1 MNLTFFGAVRTVT
14 GSMFIIENDGKK
26 VLCECGLYQGHR
38 AESNQKNRNLPFIP
52 QGMDEMLLSH
62 AHIDHS
68 GNIPTLVKKGF
79 SGSIYTTFASR
90 DLCTIMLRDS
100 AHLQE
105 KDIEHVNYINQQKLK
120 NGKMNQIPLLEP
132 LYTVQD
138 AVASL
143 RSFQGVVYDRQIDIT
158 DGIKATYR
166 DAGHILGSAM
176 IEIDIAKRLKKR
188 KILFTG
194 DLGRKNLPILKDPY
208 QVESTDVLI
217 IESTY
222 GNRLHD
228 PIATAEEKLAKIIND
243 TVQRGGK
250 IIVPAF
256 AVERT
261 QEFIYN
267 LHQLTE
273 QGKIPTI
280 PIYVDS
286 PLAVDATE
294 IFRLHPECLDEQT
307 LEYLDKRQDPFGF
320 GNLKYTRDV
329 EESKKLNNITTPCMI
344 ISASGMCEG
353 GRILHHL
360 RNNIGDKRNTILIIG
375 FMADGT
381 LGKRIVDRIPVV
393 KIFGEEYEL
402 NAQVVKLNSFSA
414 HADRNELLDY
424 IKNIKKKPKQIFIV
438 HGNSDQSE
446 PLVQAI
452 QELGI
457 PNVFIPQPGE
467 KIPIA

>member
-1 MNLTFFGAVRTVT
+1 MELTFFGAVRTVT
-14 GSMFIIENDGKK
+14 GSMFVVKNNGATI
-26 VLCECGLYQGHR
+26 LCECGLYQGHR
-38 AESNQKNRNLPFIP
+38 AESNLKNRNLPFIP
-52 QGMDEMLLSH
+52 SEIDEMLLSH

-79 SGSIYTTFASR
+79 SGGIYTTFASR
-90 DLCTIMLRDS
+90 DLCSAMLRDS
-100 AHLQE
+100 ANLQE
-105 KDIEHVNYINQQKLK
+105 KDTEHINWVNQQKAK
-120 NGKMNQIPLLEP
+120 NGRMKEFQIVEP
-132 LYTVQD
+132 LYTVAD
-138 AVASL
+138 AIASL
-143 RSFQGVVYDRQIDIT
+143 RSFQGVVYDRQLDIT
-158 DGIKATYR
+158 DGIRATYR

-176 IEIDIAKRLKKR
+176 LEIELTKRWKKE

-208 QVESTDVLI
+208 QVESADVLI

-222 GNRLHD
+222 GNKVHD
-228 PIATAEEKLAKIIND
+228 PIETAEGKLAAVINE

-261 QEFIYN
+261 QEFVYT

-286 PLAVDATE
+286 PLAVNATE
-294 IFRLHPECLDEQT
+294 IFRLHPECLDEQA
-307 LEYLDKRQDPFGF
+307 LEYLNKNQDPFGF
-320 GNLKYTRDV
+320 GKLKYIRDV
-329 EESKKLNNITTPCMI
+329 EDSKKLNNITTPCII
-344 ISASGMCEG
+344 ISSSGMCEG

-360 RNNIGDKRNTILIIG
+360 RNNIGDKRNLILIIG

-381 LGKRIVDRIPVV
+381 LGKRIVDKMPVV

-402 NAQVVKLNSFSA
+402 NAQVKKLNSFSA
-414 HADRNELLDY
+414 HADHDELLAF
-424 IKNIKKKPKQIFIV
+424 IKNINKKPKQVFIV
-438 HGNSDQSE
+438 HGNSDQAE
-446 PLVQAI
+446 PLVAAVKD
-452 QELGI
+452 LGI
-457 PNVFIPQPGE
+457 PNVLIPLAGE

>member
-14 GSMFIIENDGKK
+14 GSMFVLENDGVK
-26 VLCECGLYQGHR
+26 VLCECGLFQGHR
-38 AESNQKNRNLPFIP
+38 AESEKKNRNLPFNPIELN
-52 QGMDEMLLSH
+52 QMLLSH

-79 SGSIYTTFASR
+79 AGSIYTTFASR
-90 DLCTIMLRDS
+90 DLCSIMLRDS

-105 KDIEHVNYINQQKLK
+105 KDVEHVNWMNLHKPK
-120 NGKMNQIPLLEP
+120 NGKKIPVPKLEP
-132 LYTVQD
+132 LYTVED
-138 AVASL
+138 AIRSL
-143 RSFQGVVYDRQIDIT
+143 RSFRGVVYDQPIDII
-158 DGIKATYR
+158 DGFKATYR

-176 IEIDIAKRLKKR
+176 IEIEMTKRLKTR

-194 DLGRKNLPILKDPY
+194 DLGRKDLPILNDPY
-208 QVESTDVLI
+208 QAESADILI

-222 GNRLHD
+222 GNRVHE
-228 PIATAEEKLAKIIND
+228 PIETAEVKLAKVIND
-243 TVQRGGK
+243 TIQRGGK

-261 QEFIYN
+261 QEFIYD

-286 PLAVDATE
+286 PLAVNATD
-294 IFRLHPECLDEQT
+294 IFRLHPECLDAAT
-307 LEYLDKRQDPFGF
+307 LKYLEKQEDPFGF
-320 GNLKYTRDV
+320 GKLQYIRDV
-329 EESKKLNNITTPCMI
+329 EGSKRLNSLTTPCII
-344 ISASGMCEG
+344 ISSSGMCEG

-360 RNNIGDKRNTILIIG
+360 RNNIGDARNTILVIG

-381 LGKRIVDRIPVV
+381 LGKRIVDRMPVV

-402 NAQVVKLNSFSA
+402 KAQVVKLNSFSA
-414 HADRNELLDY
+414 HADHNELLEY
-424 IKNIKKKPKQIFIV
+424 IKNIKQKPKQVYIV

-446 PLVQAI
+446 PLAEGIKQ
-452 QELGI
+452 LGI
-457 PNVFIPQPGE
+457 SNVFIPEAG
-467 KIPIA
+467 KIIPI

>member
-1 MNLTFFGAVRTVT
+1 MNLTFYGAVRTVT
-14 GSMFIIENDGKK
+14 GSMFVVENDGRK

-38 AESNQKNRNLPFIP
+38 AESNQKNRNFPFMP
-52 QGMDEMLLSH
+52 QEINEMLLSH

-79 SGSIYTTFASR
+79 AGSIYTTFASR
-90 DLCTIMLRDS
+90 DLSSAMLRDS
-100 AHLQE
+100 AHLQV
-105 KDIEHVNYINQQKLK
+105 KDTEHVNWMNQQKLK
-120 NGKMNQIPLLEP
+120 NGKMNKSEIFEP
-132 LYTVQD
+132 LYTVAD

-143 RSFQGVVYDRQIDIT
+143 HLFRGIEYDRLIDIT
-158 DGIKATYR
+158 DGIQATYR

-176 IEIDIAKRLKKR
+176 IEIGIAKRFKKR

-208 QVESTDVLI
+208 QVDSADVLI

-228 PIATAEEKLAKIIND
+228 PIKTAEGKLATVIND

-256 AVERT
+256 AVGRT
-261 QEFIYN
+261 QEFVYT

-273 QGKIPTI
+273 QGKIPTL

-286 PLAVDATE
+286 PLAVNATD
-294 IFRLHPECLDEQT
+294 IFRLHPECFDDQMNEMLA
-307 LEYLDKRQDPFGF
+307 KNQDPFGF
-320 GNLKYTRDV
+320 GKIKYIRNV
-329 EESKKLNNITTPCMI
+329 EDSKKLNNLTIPGII

-360 RNNIGDKRNTILIIG
+360 RNNIGDKRNLILVIG

-381 LGKRIVDRIPVV
+381 LGKRLVDRMPVV

-424 IKNIKKKPKQIFIV
+424 IKNIKRKPKQVFIV

-446 PLVQAI
+446 PFAAAI
-452 QELGI
+452 KELGI
-457 PNVFIPQPGE
+457 PNVFIPQPGD